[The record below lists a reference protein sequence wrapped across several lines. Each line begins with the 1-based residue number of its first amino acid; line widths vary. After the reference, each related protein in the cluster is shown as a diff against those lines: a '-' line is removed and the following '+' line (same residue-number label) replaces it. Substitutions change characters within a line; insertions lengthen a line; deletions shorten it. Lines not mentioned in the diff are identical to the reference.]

1 MASSKFADNKQA
13 ILLGQSVQE
22 QVKKID
28 ENFDQIVLA
37 ESDLQTQIDGKEPKI
52 TKNTAFNK
60 NFSGTGPQMDG
71 TASPGSADTVAR
83 GDHTHPTDTSR
94 LAVSPN
100 GTDNLIVE
108 GKINTAY
115 IPDSVLGQV
124 SYIGTWN
131 ASTGEVSTTWTTPV
145 IGDYFICTEDGD
157 KDPRVGT
164 KPVTLQNSYN
174 VGDWAIVNGV
184 DTNKVPVWGKVDNTD
199 AVTSVNNRIGAVKTY
214 QGEWSNNPVYY
225 AGDMVM
231 YGNSLY
237 LAIAQNQ
244 GKNPTSSDTSGFWK
258 VFGAVVSVNGQVGE
272 VSTFKGTFTEGEKY
286 YKGDIVQ
293 SPATPYDLYLCLKD
307 DTSIFDAVSWKIFG
321 KVYSKASG
329 SADGLMSKEDFKKLG
344 GIAEGANKTIVDTAL
359 SATSTNPVQNQ
370 VVNTALGGKV
380 DKETGKGLSTND
392 FTNAYKDKLDNIDLD
407 NIGNVLGV
415 TVNGQN
421 VVDATDKIAKIT
433 IDDLASDYIDI
444 ATDNVA
450 WTTQNLDGTEYQAIR
465 LAATDTALGVFVNNK
480 EIVVQ
485 KVYDGANGYLYLVV
499 GTTKIACTIR
509 KLSGGAVGTGGSG
522 GGSGTG
528 DVTAAGSNTFTGTN
542 IFNGTVRFN
551 GMPSARTFVSQI
563 EGFSGYAAFG
573 SDGKFELK
581 SNTDSTVSYLQL
593 PYKSDTL
600 ATLNDIPT
608 VTHKYLHNLYITGN
622 DDPAGN
628 FAIYAMYVSNSDAAI
643 STFAQLLSAL
653 ASRQMMA
660 TGYCGGSNTTKPI
673 YCLRQS
679 RNNGNFITIHT
690 VTNSGDGA
698 VDVNPNTISDG
709 NIADNVIQI

>member
-60 NFSGTGPQMDG
+60 NFSGADPQMDG

-94 LAVSPN
+94 LAVNPN
-100 GTDNLIVE
+100 GTDNLIV
-108 GKINTAY
+108 GNKINTAY
-115 IPDSVLGQV
+115 IPDSLLGQV
-124 SYIGTWN
+124 SYIGTWD
-131 ASTGEVSTTWTTPV
+131 ASTGVVSTTWTTPV
-145 IGDYFICTEDGD
+145 KGDYFICTKDGS
-157 KDPRVGT
+157 KDPQVGT
-164 KPVTLQNSYN
+164 KPVTSQNSYN

-184 DTNKVPVWGKVDNTD
+184 DTNGVPVWGKVDNTD
-199 AVTSVNNRIGAVKTY
+199 AVTSVNSRIGAVKTY

-231 YGNSLY
+231 SGNSLY

-244 GKNPTSSDTSGFWK
+244 GKDPTSSDNSGFWK
-258 VFGAVVSVNGQVGE
+258 VFGAVVTVNGQVGD
-272 VSTFKGTFTEGEKY
+272 VNTFKGTFTEGVKY

-293 SPATPYDLYLCLKD
+293 SSAEPYDLYLCLKD
-307 DTSIFDAVSWKIFG
+307 NTSIFDAVSWKIFG
-321 KVYSKASG
+321 KVYSNASG
-329 SADGLMSKEDFKKLG
+329 DADGLMSKEDFTKLS

-380 DKETGKGLSTND
+380 DKVAGKGLSSND
-392 FTNAYKDKLDNIDLD
+392 FTDAYKTKLDNIDLD

-444 ATDNVA
+444 AIDNAA
-450 WTTQNLDGTEYQAIR
+450 WTTQNLDGTNYQAIR

-509 KLSGGAVGTGGSG
+509 KLSGGAVGTGGTG
-522 GGSGTG
+522 GGTKLYEHAIQINIL
-528 DVTAAGSNTFTGTN
+528 VTKDDDTTRIGWIELKVPSSKNTQFTETEINNALSKQVALIRQSSGSNTGNGVCFNVSLYTFTKKINFTAIVKNSAGVASLESSPAGTEY
-542 IFNGTVRFN
+542 FYSLGT
-551 GMPSARTFVSQI
+551 
-563 EGFSGYAAFG
+563 YY
-573 SDGKFELK
+573 D
-581 SNTDSTVSYLQL
+581 
-593 PYKSDTL
+593 
-600 ATLNDIPT
+600 T
-608 VTHKYLHNLYITGN
+608 VTEL
-622 DDPAGN
+622 
-628 FAIYAMYVSNSDAAI
+628 
-643 STFAQLLSAL
+643 
-653 ASRQMMA
+653 
-660 TGYCGGSNTTKPI
+660 
-673 YCLRQS
+673 
-679 RNNGNFITIHT
+679 
-690 VTNSGDGA
+690 
-698 VDVNPNTISDG
+698 
-709 NIADNVIQI
+709 

>member
-1 MASSKFADNKQA
+1 MASSKFADNKQD

-60 NFSGTGPQMDG
+60 DFSGAAPQMDG

-83 GDHTHPTDTSR
+83 GDHKHPTDTSR
-94 LAVSPN
+94 LAVNPN
-100 GTDNLIVE
+100 GTDNLIVA

-145 IGDYFICTEDGD
+145 IGDYFICTADGD

-164 KPVTLQNSYN
+164 KPVTSQNSYN

-184 DTNKVPVWGKVDNTD
+184 DTNGVPVWGKVDNTD
-199 AVTSVNNRIGAVKTY
+199 AVTSVNSRIGAVKTY
-214 QGEWSNNPVYY
+214 QGEWSNNPTYY

-231 YGNSLY
+231 YANSLY

-244 GKNPTSSDTSGFWK
+244 GKDPSSSDNSGFWK
-258 VFGAVVSVNGQVGE
+258 VFGAVVSVNGQVGD
-272 VSTFKGTFTEGEKY
+272 VNTFKGTWTAGEKY
-286 YKGDIVQ
+286 YKGDIIQADVE
-293 SPATPYDLYLCLKD
+293 PYDLYLCLKNNPSNL
-307 DTSIFDAVSWKIFG
+307 TDAASWKIFG

-329 SADGLMSKEDFKKLG
+329 DADGLMSKEDFTKLG
-344 GIAEGANKTIVDTAL
+344 GIEEGANKTIVDTAL

-380 DKETGKGLSTND
+380 DKVTGKGLSSND
-392 FTNAYKDKLDNIDLD
+392 FTDAYKQKLDKIDLE

-444 ATDNVA
+444 AMDNAA
-450 WTTQNLDGTEYQAIR
+450 WTTQNLDGTDYQAIR

-480 EIVVQ
+480 EIVIQ
-485 KVYDGANGYLYLVV
+485 KVYDGANGYLYLCV
-499 GTTKIACTIR
+499 GTEKIACTIR
-509 KLSGGAVGTGGSG
+509 KLSGGAVGTGGG
-522 GGSGTG
+522 G
-528 DVTAAGSNTFTGTN
+528 DVTAAGDNTFTGYNSFRHRVAVNNGYNN
-542 IFNGTVRFN
+542 IACLDYNCITRTVDTSNYTLTIPEKSGTIALT
-551 GMPSARTFVSQI
+551 S
-563 EGFSGYAAFG
+563 
-573 SDGKFELK
+573 
-581 SNTDSTVSYLQL
+581 
-593 PYKSDTL
+593 
-600 ATLNDIPT
+600 DIPT
-608 VTHKYLHNLYITGN
+608 VTHKYLHQLYITGK
-622 DDPAGN
+622 DTTEED
-628 FAIYAMYVSNSDAAI
+628 FAINALYVNNSDTLI
-643 STFAQLLSAL
+643 TTYNQLLSAV
-653 ASRQMMA
+653 AVRRMPA
-660 TGYCGGSNTTKPI
+660 TGYCGGAHSTKFVS
-673 YCLRQS
+673 YLEQS
-679 RNNGNFITIHT
+679 KNQSNFIVIHT
-690 VTNSGDGA
+690 FNSNGGTA
-698 VDVNPNTISDG
+698 ISIGPDSISTG
-709 NIADNVIQI
+709 EIIDTMTQL

>member
-60 NFSGTGPQMDG
+60 NFSDAAPQMDG
-71 TASPGSADTVAR
+71 TESPGSADTVAR
-83 GDHTHPTDTSR
+83 GDHKHPTDTTR
-94 LAVSPN
+94 LAVNPT
-100 GTDNLIVE
+100 GTDNLIVA

-131 ASTGEVSTTWTTPV
+131 ASTGAVSTTWTTPV
-145 IGDYFICTEDGD
+145 IGDYFICTADGG
-157 KDPRVGT
+157 KDPQVGT
-164 KPVTLQNSYN
+164 KPVTSQNSYN

-184 DTNKVPVWGKVDNTD
+184 DTNGVPVWGKVDNTD
-199 AVTSVNNRIGAVKTY
+199 AVTSVNSRIGAVKTY
-214 QGEWSNNPVYY
+214 QGVWSDTPVYY

-231 YGNSLY
+231 KGNILY

-244 GKNPTSSDTSGFWK
+244 GKNPASSDNSGFWK
-258 VFGAVVSVNGQVGE
+258 VFGAVVTVNGQVGE
-272 VSTFKGTFTEGEKY
+272 VNTFKGTWTQGEKY
-286 YKGDIVQ
+286 YKGDIIQ
-293 SPATPYDLYLCLKD
+293 SDVEPYDLYLCLKD
-307 DTSIFDAVSWKIFG
+307 SPLAFPDATSWKIFG
-321 KVYSKASG
+321 KVYSKASD
-329 SADGLMSKEDFKKLG
+329 SADGLMSKEDFTKLN

-359 SATSTNPVQNQ
+359 SATSTNPVQNK

-380 DKETGKGLSTND
+380 DKVEGKGLSTND
-392 FTNAYKDKLDNIDLD
+392 FTDAYKTKLDNIDLD

-444 ATDNVA
+444 AMDNAA
-450 WTTQNLDGTEYQAIR
+450 WTTQNLDGTDYQAIR

-480 EIVVQ
+480 EIVIQ

-499 GTTKIACTIR
+499 GTEKVACTIR

-522 GGSGTG
+522 GGKKLYRHIVNLPITT
-528 DVTAAGSNTFTGTN
+528 TAIMHDDTPENGASNIEEVAAIRIQFISSISTSFTKEELIN
-542 IFNGTVRFN
+542 
-551 GMPSARTFVSQI
+551 
-563 EGFSGYAAFG
+563 AFG
-573 SDGKFELK
+573 SSTLSSPQVATYYDF
-581 SNTDSTVSYLQL
+581 TDSNDWGTGFCCDIYLDNGAYQSIQYTSYSKRKNGAANWFVTDAYTTALKR
-593 PYKSDTL
+593 YYFFGNRYSDK
-600 ATLNDIPT
+600 
-608 VTHKYLHNLYITGN
+608 VTEL
-622 DDPAGN
+622 
-628 FAIYAMYVSNSDAAI
+628 
-643 STFAQLLSAL
+643 
-653 ASRQMMA
+653 
-660 TGYCGGSNTTKPI
+660 
-673 YCLRQS
+673 
-679 RNNGNFITIHT
+679 
-690 VTNSGDGA
+690 
-698 VDVNPNTISDG
+698 
-709 NIADNVIQI
+709 

>member
-60 NFSGTGPQMDG
+60 NFSGTDPLMDG

-94 LAVSPN
+94 LAVNPN
-100 GTDNLIVE
+100 GTDNLIVDN
-108 GKINTAY
+108 KINTAY

-124 SYIGTWN
+124 TYIGTWD
-131 ASTGEVSTTWTTPV
+131 ASTGVVSTTWTTPV
-145 IGDYFICTEDGD
+145 KGDYFICTKDGS
-157 KDPRVGT
+157 KDPQVGT
-164 KPVTLQNSYN
+164 KPVTSQNSYN
-174 VGDWAIVNGV
+174 VGDWAIVNGI
-184 DTNKVPVWGKVDNTD
+184 DTNGVPVWGKVDNTD
-199 AVTSVNNRIGAVKTY
+199 AVTSVNSRIGAVKTY
-214 QGEWSNNPVYY
+214 QGVWSDTPTYY

-231 YGNSLY
+231 SGNSLY

-244 GKNPTSSDTSGFWK
+244 GKDPSSSDNSGFWK

-272 VSTFKGTFTEGEKY
+272 VNTFKGTWAAGVAY
-286 YKGDIVQ
+286 YKGDIIQAPV
-293 SPATPYDLYLCLKD
+293 APYDLYLCLTD
-307 DTSIFDAVSWKIFG
+307 SPSALPDAASWKIFG

-329 SADGLMSKEDFKKLG
+329 NADGLMSKEDFTKLN
-344 GIAEGANKTIVDTAL
+344 GIEEGANKTIVDTAL
-359 SATSTNPVQNQ
+359 SATSTNPVQNK

-380 DKETGKGLSTND
+380 DKVEGKGLSSND
-392 FTNAYKDKLDNIDLD
+392 FTNAYKQKLDNIDLD

-444 ATDNVA
+444 ATDNAA
-450 WTTQNLDGTEYQAIR
+450 WTTQNLDGTNYQAIR
-465 LAATDTALGVFVNNK
+465 LAATDTPLGVFVNNK

-509 KLSGGAVGTGGSG
+509 KLSGGAVGTGG
-522 GGSGTG
+522 GSGTG
-528 DVTAAGSNTFTGTN
+528 DVTAAGNNTFTGSNT
-542 IFNGTVRFN
+542 FNGTVRFN

-581 SNTDSTVSYLQL
+581 SNTDSTVYYLQL

-608 VTHKYLHNLYITGN
+608 VTHKYLHQLYITGN

-628 FAIYAMYVSNSDAAI
+628 FAIYAMYVSNSDTAI

-660 TGYCGGSNTTKPI
+660 TGYCGDSNTTKPV

-679 RNNGNFITIHT
+679 RNNGNFISIHT

-698 VDVNPNTISDG
+698 VDINPNTISG
-709 NIADNVIQI
+709 GSIADNVIQI

>member
-60 NFSGTGPQMDG
+60 DFSGAAPQMDG

-83 GDHTHPTDTSR
+83 GDHKHPTDTTR
-94 LAVSPN
+94 LAVNPN
-100 GTDNLIVE
+100 GSDNLIVD

-145 IGDYFICTEDGD
+145 IGDYFICTADGD

-164 KPVTLQNSYN
+164 KPVTSQNSYN

-184 DTNKVPVWGKVDNTD
+184 DTNGVPVWGKVDNTD
-199 AVTSVNNRIGAVKTY
+199 AVTSVNSRIGAVKTY
-214 QGEWSNNPVYY
+214 QGEWSNNPTYY

-244 GKNPTSSDTSGFWK
+244 GKNPASSDNSGFWK
-258 VFGAVVSVNGQVGE
+258 VFGAVVTVNGQVGD
-272 VSTFKGTFTEGEKY
+272 VNTFKGTWAAGVTY
-286 YKGDIVQ
+286 YKGDIIQAPV
-293 SPATPYDLYLCLKD
+293 APYDLYLCLKD
-307 DTSIFDAVSWKIFG
+307 SPYALPDATSWKIFG
-321 KVYSKASG
+321 KVYSNASD
-329 SADGLMSKEDFKKLG
+329 SADGLMSKEDFTKLG

-359 SATSTNPVQNQ
+359 SATSTNPVQNK
-370 VVNTALGGKV
+370 VVNNALGGKV
-380 DKETGKGLSTND
+380 DKVTGKGLSSND

-433 IDDLASDYIDI
+433 IDDLASDYIGI
-444 ATDNVA
+444 TTDHAA
-450 WTTQNLDGTEYQAIR
+450 WTTQDLDGTTYQAIR

-499 GTTKIACTIR
+499 GTAKVACTIR
-509 KLSGGAVGTGGSG
+509 KLSGGAVGTGGG
-522 GGSGTG
+522 GGKKLYKHSIIIYVCDTDGGEQKGLIKGEILSPIATKF
-528 DVTAAGSNTFTGTN
+528 TKLEFNLAAGDDHSFYYEDYS
-542 IFNGTVRFN
+542 NGTSGNTKRY
-551 GMPSARTFVSQI
+551 GMVNCVMLGLHSTEINFYGFTTSRSKDVQAIVSEEFI
-563 EGFSGYAAFG
+563 SGCKHY
-573 SDGKFELK
+573 
-581 SNTDSTVSYLQL
+581 TL
-593 PYKSDTL
+593 PD
-600 ATLNDIPT
+600 NFDT
-608 VTHKYLHNLYITGN
+608 VTE
-622 DDPAGN
+622 
-628 FAIYAMYVSNSDAAI
+628 F
-643 STFAQLLSAL
+643 
-653 ASRQMMA
+653 
-660 TGYCGGSNTTKPI
+660 
-673 YCLRQS
+673 
-679 RNNGNFITIHT
+679 
-690 VTNSGDGA
+690 
-698 VDVNPNTISDG
+698 
-709 NIADNVIQI
+709 

>member
-37 ESDLQTQIDGKEPKI
+37 ESDLQSQIDGKEPKI

-60 NFSGTGPQMDG
+60 NFSDAAPQMDG
-71 TASPGSADTVAR
+71 TASPGSTDTVAR
-83 GDHTHPTDTSR
+83 GDHKHPTDTTR
-94 LAVSPN
+94 LAVKPN
-100 GTDNLIVE
+100 GTDNLIV
-108 GKINTAY
+108 GNKINTAY
-115 IPDSVLGQV
+115 IPDSLLGQV
-124 SYIGTWN
+124 SYIGTWD
-131 ASTGEVSTTWTTPV
+131 ASTGVVSTTWTKPV
-145 IGDYFICTEDGD
+145 KGDYFICTKDGS
-157 KDPRVGT
+157 KDPQVGT

-174 VGDWAIVNGV
+174 VGDWAIVNGI
-184 DTNKVPVWGKVDNTD
+184 DTNGVPVWGKVDNTD

-214 QGEWSNNPVYY
+214 QGVWSDTPVYY

-231 YGNSLY
+231 SNNSLY

-244 GKNPTSSDTSGFWK
+244 GKDPTSSDNSGFWK

-272 VSTFKGTFTEGEKY
+272 VNTFKGTWTEGEKY
-286 YKGDIVQ
+286 YKGDIIQ
-293 SPATPYDLYLCLKD
+293 APDTPYDLYLCLKD
-307 DTSIFDAVSWKIFG
+307 SPLAFPDATSWKIFG

-329 SADGLMSKEDFKKLG
+329 DADGLMSKEDFTKLG

-359 SATSTNPVQNQ
+359 SATSTNPVQNK

-380 DKETGKGLSTND
+380 DKVEGKGLSTND
-392 FTNAYKDKLDNIDLD
+392 FTNDYKKKLDDIDLD

-444 ATDNVA
+444 ATDNAA
-450 WTTQNLDGTEYQAIR
+450 WTTQNLDGTNYQAIR

-480 EIVVQ
+480 EIVIQ

-499 GTTKIACTIR
+499 GTTKIDCTIR

-522 GGSGTG
+522 GGVKYMHQLDISGH
-528 DVTAAGSNTFTGTN
+528 D
-542 IFNGTVRFN
+542 NG
-551 GMPSARTFVSQI
+551 I
-563 EGFSGYAAFG
+563 EVDF
-573 SDGKFELK
+573 
-581 SNTDSTVSYLQL
+581 
-593 PYKSDTL
+593 
-600 ATLNDIPT
+600 DIC
-608 VTHKYLHNLYITGN
+608 
-622 DDPAGN
+622 
-628 FAIYAMYVSNSDAAI
+628 AMYVSDSGTEI
-643 STFAQLLSAL
+643 ETFGQLILAL

-660 TGYCGGSNTTKPI
+660 TGYCGGTNATKPV
-673 YCLRQS
+673 YCLTQS
-679 RNNGNFITIHT
+679 KNNGNLTIHT

-698 VDVNPNTISDG
+698 VEIDPTVVSFPHIT
-709 NIADNVIQI
+709 DNVIQI

>member
-37 ESDLQTQIDGKEPKI
+37 ESDLQSQIDGKEPKI

-60 NFSGTGPQMDG
+60 NFSGAAPQMDG

-83 GDHTHPTDTSR
+83 GDHKHPTDTTR
-94 LAVSPN
+94 LPVNPN
-100 GTDNLIVE
+100 GTDNLIVD

-145 IGDYFICTEDGD
+145 IGDYFICTADGD

-164 KPVTLQNSYN
+164 KPVTSQNSYN

-184 DTNKVPVWGKVDNTD
+184 DTNGVPVWGKVDNTD
-199 AVTSVNNRIGAVKTY
+199 AVTSVNSRIGAVKTY
-214 QGEWSNNPVYY
+214 QGEWSNNPTYY

-244 GKNPTSSDTSGFWK
+244 GKDPASSDNSGFWK
-258 VFGAVVSVNGQVGE
+258 VFGAVVTVNGQVGD
-272 VSTFKGTFTEGEKY
+272 VNTFKGTWAAGVTY
-286 YKGDIVQ
+286 YKGDIIQAPV
-293 SPATPYDLYLCLKD
+293 TPYDLYLCLKD
-307 DTSIFDAVSWKIFG
+307 SPVSFPDATSWKIFG
-321 KVYSKASG
+321 KVYSNASKT
-329 SADGLMSKEDFKKLG
+329 ADGLMSKEDFTKLD
-344 GIAEGANKTIVDTAL
+344 GIAEGANKTTVDSEL
-359 SATSTNPVQNQ
+359 SATSTNPVQNK
-370 VVNTALGGKV
+370 VVNNALGGKV
-380 DKETGKGLSTND
+380 DKVTGKGLSTND

-407 NIGNVLGV
+407 NIGSVLGV

-444 ATDNVA
+444 ATDNAA
-450 WTTQNLDGTEYQAIR
+450 WTTQDLDGTTYQAIR

-480 EIVVQ
+480 EIVIQ

-499 GTTKIACTIR
+499 GTAKIACTIR
-509 KLSGGAVGTGGSG
+509 KLSGGAVGTGGGSSSG
-522 GGSGTG
+522 KTYYKHTIYIPLSDTSTTG
-528 DVTAAGSNTFTGTN
+528 AVTSSITTVVISNKSTSFTEDEIIENVVNCAGSYNNETGSL
-542 IFNGTVRFN
+542 
-551 GMPSARTFVSQI
+551 SAQWASVWIKSIAKMLSGAVSFYGVIVGYKYVSANEKQDVQI
-563 EGFSGYAAFG
+563 PIYYTALG
-573 SDGKFELK
+573 SDAKK
-581 SNTDSTVSYLQL
+581 YAVYANMTD
-593 PYKSDTL
+593 
-600 ATLNDIPT
+600 T
-608 VTHKYLHNLYITGN
+608 VTEL
-622 DDPAGN
+622 
-628 FAIYAMYVSNSDAAI
+628 
-643 STFAQLLSAL
+643 
-653 ASRQMMA
+653 
-660 TGYCGGSNTTKPI
+660 
-673 YCLRQS
+673 
-679 RNNGNFITIHT
+679 
-690 VTNSGDGA
+690 
-698 VDVNPNTISDG
+698 
-709 NIADNVIQI
+709 

>member
-94 LAVSPN
+94 LAVNPN
-100 GTDNLIVE
+100 GTDNLIVDN
-108 GKINTAY
+108 KINTAY
-115 IPDSVLGQV
+115 IPDSLLGQV
-124 SYIGTWN
+124 SYIGTWD
-131 ASTGEVSTTWTTPV
+131 ASTGVVSTTWTTPV
-145 IGDYFICTEDGD
+145 KGDYFICTKDGS
-157 KDPRVGT
+157 KDPQVGT
-164 KPVTLQNSYN
+164 KPVTSQNSYN

-214 QGEWSNNPVYY
+214 QGVWSDTTTYY

-231 YGNSLY
+231 SNNSLY

-244 GKNPTSSDTSGFWK
+244 GKDPTSSDNSGFWK

-272 VSTFKGTFTEGEKY
+272 VNTFKGTWTEGEKY
-286 YKGDIVQ
+286 YKGDIIQ
-293 SPATPYDLYLCLKD
+293 APDTPYDLYLCLKD
-307 DTSIFDAVSWKIFG
+307 SPLAFPDATSWKIFG

-329 SADGLMSKEDFKKLG
+329 DADGLMSKEDFTKLG

-370 VVNTALGGKV
+370 VVNNALGGKV
-380 DKETGKGLSTND
+380 DKVAGKGLSTND
-392 FTNAYKDKLDNIDLD
+392 FTDDYKNKLDNIDLD

-444 ATDNVA
+444 ATDNAA
-450 WTTQNLDGTEYQAIR
+450 WTTQNLDGTNYQAIR

-499 GTTKIACTIR
+499 GTAKIACTIR

-522 GGSGTG
+522 GGSSSGKTYYSHSM
-528 DVTAAGSNTFTGTN
+528 TITN
-542 IFNGTVRFN
+542 I
-551 GMPSARTFVSQI
+551 A
-563 EGFSGYAAFG
+563 
-573 SDGKFELK
+573 
-581 SNTDSTVSYLQL
+581 STNKQ
-593 PYKSDTL
+593 PY
-600 ATLNDIPT
+600 
-608 VTHKYLHNLYITGN
+608 VTI
-622 DDPAGN
+622 
-628 FAIYAMYVSNSDAAI
+628 
-643 STFAQLLSAL
+643 
-653 ASRQMMA
+653 
-660 TGYCGGSNTTKPI
+660 
-673 YCLRQS
+673 
-679 RNNGNFITIHT
+679 
-690 VTNSGDGA
+690 
-698 VDVNPNTISDG
+698 
-709 NIADNVIQI
+709 NVICSESTPFTAENVYTKLIIYQMCVLTHIDSSSDRLQYLAYVNATSADSIWIAYVQSDHKVTVEPFYSASITVIDAVTEL

>member
-60 NFSGTGPQMDG
+60 NFSGTDPQMDG

-83 GDHTHPTDTSR
+83 GDHKHPTDTTR
-94 LAVSPN
+94 LAVNPN
-100 GTDNLIVE
+100 GTDNLIVQN
-108 GKINTAY
+108 KINIAY
-115 IPDSVLGQV
+115 IPDSLLGQV
-124 SYIGTWN
+124 SYIGTWD
-131 ASTGEVSTTWTTPV
+131 ASTGVVSTTWTTPV
-145 IGDYFICTEDGD
+145 KGDYFICTKDGS
-157 KDPRVGT
+157 KDPQVGT
-164 KPVTLQNSYN
+164 KPVTSQNSYN

-199 AVTSVNNRIGAVKTY
+199 AVTSVNNHIGAVKTY
-214 QGEWSNNPVYY
+214 QGVWSDTTTYY

-231 YGNSLY
+231 SNNSLY

-244 GKNPTSSDTSGFWK
+244 GKDPTSSDTSGFWK

-272 VSTFKGTFTEGEKY
+272 VSTFKGTWTFGEKY
-286 YKGDIVQ
+286 YKGDIIQ
-293 SPATPYDLYLCLKD
+293 SPVEPYDLYLCLKD
-307 DTSIFDAVSWKIFG
+307 SPSALPDAASWKIFG
-321 KVYSKASG
+321 KVYSKASD
-329 SADGLMSKEDFKKLG
+329 SADGLMSKEDFIKLN
-344 GIAEGANKTIVDTAL
+344 GIEEGANKTIVDTAL
-359 SATSTNPVQNQ
+359 SATSTNPVQNK

-380 DKETGKGLSTND
+380 DKEIGKGLSTND
-392 FTNAYKDKLDNIDLD
+392 FTNVYKTKLDNIDLD

-433 IDDLASDYIDI
+433 IDDLVSDYIDI
-444 ATDNVA
+444 AIDNAA
-450 WTTQNLDGTEYQAIR
+450 WTTQNLDGTDYQAIR

-480 EIVVQ
+480 EIVIQ

-499 GTTKIACTIR
+499 GTAKIACTIR

-522 GGSGTG
+522 
-528 DVTAAGSNTFTGTN
+528 DVTAAGDNIFTGSNTFN
-542 IFNGTVRFN
+542 DAVRVNGIS
-551 GMPSARTFVSQI
+551 SAQLFKAQLDES
-563 EGFSGYAAFG
+563 
-573 SDGKFELK
+573 
-581 SNTDSTVSYLQL
+581 SNTYATYGYNFIALRVNNDNTGYQLQL
-593 PYKSDTL
+593 PYKNDTL
-600 ATLNDIPT
+600 ATLGDIPT
-608 VTHKYLHNLYITGN
+608 ITHKYLHQLYITGN

-628 FAIYAMYVSNSDAAI
+628 FAICAMYVSNSDTAI

-660 TGYCGGSNTTKPI
+660 TGYCGGSNTTKPV

-679 RNNGNFITIHT
+679 KNNGNFITIHT

-698 VDVNPNTISDG
+698 VDINPNTISG
-709 NIADNVIQI
+709 GSIADNVIQI

>member
-60 NFSGTGPQMDG
+60 NFSGTDPLMDG

-94 LAVSPN
+94 LAVNPN
-100 GTDNLIVE
+100 GTDNLIVS

-124 SYIGTWN
+124 SYIGTWD
-131 ASTGEVSTTWTTPV
+131 ASTGVVSTTWTKPV
-145 IGDYFICTEDGD
+145 KGDYFICTKNGS
-157 KDPRVGT
+157 KDPQVGT
-164 KPVTLQNSYN
+164 KPVTSQNSYN

-184 DTNKVPVWGKVDNTD
+184 DTNEVPVWGKVDNTD

-214 QGEWSNNPVYY
+214 QGEWSNTPTYY

-231 YGNSLY
+231 SGNSLY

-244 GKNPTSSDTSGFWK
+244 GKDPTSSDISGFWK
-258 VFGAVVSVNGQVGE
+258 VFGAVVTVNGQVGD
-272 VSTFKGTFTEGEKY
+272 VNTFKGTWAAGVTY
-286 YKGDIVQ
+286 YKGDIIQ
-293 SPATPYDLYLCLKD
+293 SPNIPHDLYLCLKD
-307 DTSIFDAVSWKIFG
+307 SPLAFPDATSWKIFG
-321 KVYSKASG
+321 KVYSKASD
-329 SADGLMSKEDFKKLG
+329 SADGLMSKEDFTKLN

-380 DKETGKGLSTND
+380 DKVAGKGLSSND
-392 FTNAYKDKLDNIDLD
+392 FTDAYKDKLDDIDLN

-444 ATDNVA
+444 AMDNAA
-450 WTTQNLDGTEYQAIR
+450 WTTQNLDGTNYQAIR
-465 LAATDTALGVFVNNK
+465 LAATETALGVFVNNK

-499 GTTKIACTIR
+499 GTEKVACTIR
-509 KLSGGAVGTGGSG
+509 KLSGGAVGTGG
-522 GGSGTG
+522 GSGSG
-528 DVTAAGSNTFTGTN
+528 DVTAAGNNTFTGTN
-542 IFNGTVRFN
+542 IFNGEVRVN
-551 GMPSARTFVSQI
+551 GTPRAQI
-563 EGFSGYAAFG
+563 FKAQLDDTMLGYAAF
-573 SDGKFELK
+573 DFEGAFEVK
-581 SNTDSTVSYLQL
+581 SNTDGTVYDLRL
-593 PYKSDTL
+593 PRKTGTL
-600 ATLNDIPT
+600 ATLNDIPK
-608 VTHKYLHNLYITGN
+608 VTTKYLHHLYITGY
-622 DDPAGN
+622 DTTAKY
-628 FAIYAMYVSNSDAAI
+628 FTICAMHVNNSDTAI
-643 STFAQLLSAL
+643 TTFAQLLTAVSL
-653 ASRQMMA
+653 RRMMA
-660 TGYCGGSNTTKPI
+660 TGWCGGTNSSKPVYYLEQSTEESNRI
-673 YCLRQS
+673 
-679 RNNGNFITIHT
+679 IIHS
-690 VTNSGDGA
+690 VTNSGDEA
-698 VDVNPNTISDG
+698 VNIGSNAISEGGIIDT
-709 NIADNVIQI
+709 VLQI

>member
-94 LAVSPN
+94 LAVNPN
-100 GTDNLIVE
+100 GTDNLIVDN
-108 GKINTAY
+108 KINTAY
-115 IPDSVLGQV
+115 IPDSLLGQV
-124 SYIGTWN
+124 SYIGTWD
-131 ASTGEVSTTWTTPV
+131 ASTGVVSTTWTTPV
-145 IGDYFICTEDGD
+145 KGDYFICTKDGS
-157 KDPRVGT
+157 KDPQVGT
-164 KPVTLQNSYN
+164 KPVTSQNSYN

-214 QGEWSNNPVYY
+214 QGVWSDTTTYY

-231 YGNSLY
+231 SNNSLY

-244 GKNPTSSDTSGFWK
+244 GKDPTSSDNSGFWK

-272 VSTFKGTFTEGEKY
+272 VNTFKGTWTEGEKY
-286 YKGDIVQ
+286 YKGDIIQ
-293 SPATPYDLYLCLKD
+293 APDTPYDLYLCLKD
-307 DTSIFDAVSWKIFG
+307 SPLAFPDATSWKIFG

-329 SADGLMSKEDFKKLG
+329 DADGLMSKEDFTKLG

-380 DKETGKGLSTND
+380 DKVIGKGLSTND
-392 FTNAYKDKLDNIDLD
+392 FTNAYKTKLDNIDLD

-444 ATDNVA
+444 AIDNAA
-450 WTTQNLDGTEYQAIR
+450 WTTQNLDGTNYQAIR

-480 EIVVQ
+480 EIVIQ

-499 GTTKIACTIR
+499 GTAKIACTIR

-522 GGSGTG
+522 GG
-528 DVTAAGSNTFTGTN
+528 V
-542 IFNGTVRFN
+542 
-551 GMPSARTFVSQI
+551 
-563 EGFSGYAAFG
+563 
-573 SDGKFELK
+573 
-581 SNTDSTVSYLQL
+581 
-593 PYKSDTL
+593 
-600 ATLNDIPT
+600 
-608 VTHKYLHNLYITGN
+608 KYMHHLYITGG
-622 DDPAGN
+622 DDRVGN
-628 FAIYAMYVSNSDAAI
+628 FAICAMYINDSDTLI
-643 STFAQLLSAL
+643 TTYNQLLTAV
-653 ASRQMMA
+653 AIRRMPA
-660 TGYCGGSNTTKPI
+660 TGYCGSTNSAKPV
-673 YCLRQS
+673 YCLQTNSDLIR
-679 RNNGNFITIHT
+679 IHL
-690 VTNSGDGA
+690 VSNSGDMFC
-698 VDVNPNTISDG
+698 DISSYSIPEG
-709 NIADNVIQI
+709 GISDNVIQI